1 MHPCNSLNGARV
13 SPSGLRRV
21 EEGGK
26 QARAGVQPSGRFF
39 HRAAGSVGSFEDC
52 AGGEDLLGSRDPH
65 HRDSGLGPGPHHA
78 GHHPGER
85 ADHRVARQLGYRPNF
100 FARSLRQRRSQTLGI
115 LLFDITDPYC
125 TQILRGIE
133 SRIRSSGYFSV
144 ITDLQNNGAQFRPC
158 IDMLLDRQVEG
169 IIAVANPVYLA
180 PDLFAEFVHRQ
191 IPALVIGRDLHG
203 NPVSSIA
210 VDNESGARQALQHI
224 HQLGHTRIA
233 FIKGPKALSDSERRW
248 RGIKS
253 FAHEVG
259 LRLEPD
265 LIANLKGSNS
275 TYSEAYRLAEELV
288 ERDSEFTALVAFDDL
303 TACAAIR
310 ALTKAGREVPK
321 DCSVIGFDDI
331 PSGAFYNPPLTTVQQ
346 QLEVQGF
353 LGAEVIEELIKAKLE
368 SRIIQPRHHTMEPRL
383 IVRESTCPP
392 A

>member
-1 MHPCNSLNGARV
+1 MTRSGSRRRWRKPGFTGLTRLCASLHCECNVLLSCCYTVRLQLSRERFGLDRGVSQSRAQKGWGRGGVAKMQAEQKGARPKVTLGDVAKESGV
-13 SPSGLRRV
+13 SMTTASVVISNGPAATRFPLPTRERV
-21 EEGGK
+21 W
-26 QARAGVQPSGRFF
+26 
-39 HRAAGSVGSFEDC
+39 
-52 AGGEDLLGSRDPH
+52 
-65 HRDSGLGPGPHHA
+65 
-78 GHHPGER
+78 
-85 ADHRVARQLGYRPNF
+85 RVARQLGYRPNF
-100 FARSLRQRRSQTLGI
+100 FARSLRQRRSQTLGV

-248 RGIKS
+248 RGI
-253 FAHEVG
+253 
-259 LRLEPD
+259 
-265 LIANLKGSNS
+265 
-275 TYSEAYRLAEELV
+275 
-288 ERDSEFTALVAFDDL
+288 
-303 TACAAIR
+303 
-310 ALTKAGREVPK
+310 
-321 DCSVIGFDDI
+321 
-331 PSGAFYNPPLTTVQQ
+331 
-346 QLEVQGF
+346 
-353 LGAEVIEELIKAKLE
+353 
-368 SRIIQPRHHTMEPRL
+368 
-383 IVRESTCPP
+383 
-392 A
+392 

>member
-1 MHPCNSLNGARV
+1 
-13 SPSGLRRV
+13 
-21 EEGGK
+21 
-26 QARAGVQPSGRFF
+26 
-39 HRAAGSVGSFEDC
+39 
-52 AGGEDLLGSRDPH
+52 
-65 HRDSGLGPGPHHA
+65 
-78 GHHPGER
+78 
-85 ADHRVARQLGYRPNF
+85 
-100 FARSLRQRRSQTLGI
+100 
-115 LLFDITDPYC
+115 
-125 TQILRGIE
+125 
-133 SRIRSSGYFSV
+133 
-144 ITDLQNNGAQFRPC
+144 
-158 IDMLLDRQVEG
+158 VEG

-180 PDLFAEFVHRQ
+180 PDLFAEFVYRE
-191 IPALVIGRDLHG
+191 IPALVIGRDLRG
-203 NPVSSIA
+203 DPVSSIA

-224 HQLGHTRIA
+224 QQLGHTRIA

-288 ERDSEFTALVAFDDL
+288 KRDSKFTALVAFDDL

-310 ALTKAGREVPK
+310 ALTRAGREVPK

-368 SRIIQPRHHTMEPRL
+368 SRIVQPRHHTLEPRL
-383 IVRESTCPP
+383 IVRDSTCPP
-392 A
+392 PPS

>member
-1 MHPCNSLNGARV
+1 MQTEQRGARPRVTLGDVAKESGV
-13 SPSGLRRV
+13 SMTTASLVISNGPAAS
-21 EEGGK
+21 
-26 QARAGVQPSGRFF
+26 RFP
-39 HRAAGSVGSFEDC
+39 
-52 AGGEDLLGSRDPH
+52 LPTRD
-65 HRDSGLGPGPHHA
+65 RIWK
-78 GHHPGER
+78 
-85 ADHRVARQLGYRPNF
+85 VATRLGYRPNF

-133 SRIRSSGYFSV
+133 SRIRSSGYFPV
-144 ITDLQNNGAQFRPC
+144 ITDLQNNGTQFHPS
-158 IDMLLDRQVEG
+158 IEMLMDRQVEG

-180 PDLFAEFVHRQ
+180 PDFFAEFVYRQ

-224 HQLGHTRIA
+224 YQLGHTRIA

-248 RGIKS
+248 RGIRT

-259 LRLEPD
+259 LKLEPN
-265 LIANLKGSNS
+265 LIGNLKGSNS
-275 TYSEAYRLAEELV
+275 TYSEAYRVAEELV
-288 ERDSEFTALVAFDDL
+288 KRDSRFTALVAFDDL

-310 ALTKAGREVPK
+310 ALTKAGREVPT

-346 QLEVQGF
+346 QSEVQGF
-353 LGAEVIEELIKAKLE
+353 LGAEVIEELIQAKLE
-368 SRIIQPRHHTMEPRL
+368 SRVVQPRHHTLEPRL
-383 IVRESTCPP
+383 IVRDSTCPP
-392 A
+392 PRS